1 MTEVKALIET
11 KLVANDIE
19 VEYEVIS
26 PSPTA
31 FRRHKSIDWR
41 ESAIETGLRGLK
53 EREAGIQFELDT
65 LNTKI
70 DRLTNHADGVDYA
83 VAVSSGVLASAVDS
97 FWVGEFSF
105 QRGKAWSNKTVNDF
119 VMKIAKGQGYSGD
132 RLDGA
137 IKFLEDKFRLPSDN
151 VWKGADIGVSAR
163 SHHLDDFAHHPSII
177 GLFFS
182 ILTQF
187 TQEAYFSNKDGD
199 FLPIT
204 LDEDGRKF
212 IGHDVPTKIFCGT
225 VSWFMHLVSDMSGSN
240 KTAGAGMGIPGP
252 IVSMLKELSA
262 LPIIKDRGLAK
273 IIYDGYTKEK
283 FDLRSEM
290 TIGHELGRQALPVL
304 LNEAIVRAF
313 YFIRRLIS
321 EIKEKPTLDLVD
333 WKKTLPWKNRTIG
346 RMLTIA
352 HGTFTAIDLSDAA
365 IRAGIK
371 AYQAEAAVGGASGG
385 AAAASTFTT
394 DLILRVN
401 FVGIGRFGV
410 AFYSDMQMGW
420 QLVGAKN
427 ERLTLECQQ
436 LQLMQAKV
444 FYKQAGMWVAAE
456 NSVVAVQRLTHTVQQ
471 AIAFQVETS
480 KAINKNELA
489 IKDHAKKLS
498 PQVRSDLLKKLKW
511 I

>member
-11 KLVANDIE
+11 RLVANDIE
-19 VEYEVIS
+19 VEYGVIPPS
-26 PSPTA
+26 PSVFP
-31 FRRHKSIDWR
+31 RHNPIDWR
-41 ESAIETGLRGLK
+41 ESAIKAGLK
-53 EREAGIQFELDT
+53 DVEEREAAIQLELDT
-65 LNTKI
+65 LNTGI

-83 VAVSSGVLASAVDS
+83 VAVSSGVLAGAVDS
-97 FWVGEFSF
+97 YWVGEFSF

-119 VMKIAKGQGYSGD
+119 VMKVAKGQGYNRD

-137 IKFLEDKFRLPSDN
+137 IKFLEDKFKLPSDN
-151 VWKGADIGVSAR
+151 VWQGADIGISAK

-187 TQEAYFSNKDGD
+187 TQEAYFSNKDGEY
-199 FLPIT
+199 LPIT
-204 LDEDGRKF
+204 LDENGRKL
-212 IGHDVPTKIFCGT
+212 IGHDVPAKIFCGT
-225 VSWFMHLVSDMSGSN
+225 VNWFMHLVSDMSGSN

-262 LPIIKDRGLAK
+262 LPIIKDCGLAK
-273 IIYDGYTKEK
+273 KIHDVYAKEK

-290 TIGHELGRQALPVL
+290 AVGYELGRQALPVL

-321 EIKEKPTLDLVD
+321 EIKEKPTLALVD
-333 WKKTLPWKNRTIG
+333 WKKTLPWKNRTIV

-352 HGTFTAIDLSDAA
+352 HGTFTAIDLGDAA

-371 AYQAEAAVGGASGG
+371 AYQAEAVVAGASGG
-385 AAAASTFTT
+385 AVAASTFTK
-394 DLILRVN
+394 DFILRVN

-410 AFYSDMQMGW
+410 AIYSDMRMGW
-420 QLVGAKN
+420 QLAGG
-427 ERLTLECQQ
+427 ESDRLTLECQQ
-436 LQLMQAKV
+436 LQLMQARV

-456 NSVVAVQRLTHTVQQ
+456 NSVVAVQRLTQTVQQ
-471 AIAFQVETS
+471 AIAFQAES
-480 KAINKNELA
+480 SEAINKNEVA
-489 IKDHAKKLS
+489 IRNHAKRLS
-498 PQVRSDLLKKLKW
+498 PQVRSDLLKELKW